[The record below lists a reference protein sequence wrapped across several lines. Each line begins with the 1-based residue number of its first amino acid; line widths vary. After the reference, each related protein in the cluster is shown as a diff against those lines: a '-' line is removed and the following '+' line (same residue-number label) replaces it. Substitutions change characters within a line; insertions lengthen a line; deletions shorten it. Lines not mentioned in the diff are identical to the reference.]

1 MMPRGSAVSILAAAG
16 CAILTSVGC
25 GDGEP
30 PPETLRPVRTQQVF
44 STGGVRVRSFSG
56 SARSGTESRLSFRV
70 TGSIVELPV
79 RVGDSVG
86 VGQLIARLDA
96 EDYRLAMREAEAG
109 LAQARAQAQNAESN
123 YERVRELYEAD
134 NASRADLDAALA
146 GFQSTEASV
155 RASEQRLQL
164 ARQQLSYT
172 RLTAPTTGAVAAV
185 PVEVNEN
192 VQAGQVVVYL
202 NSGTDLE
209 VEVGVPGVLISQV
222 TEGDMTEVTFD
233 ALPDRAFMATVSEV
247 GVAATGTAT
256 TYPVTV
262 VLLDPDPDLRSG
274 MAAEVAFRF
283 ESGEGRELFIVPSIA
298 VGEDRGGR
306 FVYVVEPEE
315 GAVAES
321 GVGMIRRRP
330 VRVGE
335 MTTQGFEILEGLSDG
350 EHVVVAGVSRIE
362 DGLRVQFR
370 LPG

>member
-1 MMPRGSAVSILAAAG
+1 MSCHGSAVRTLVIAG
-16 CAILTSVGC
+16 FVIAPLYGC

-30 PPETLRPVRTQQVF
+30 PPEVLRPVRTQQVF

-70 TGSIVELPV
+70 AGSIVELPV

-86 VGQLIARLDA
+86 AGQLIARLDA

-123 YERVRELYEAD
+123 YERVRDLYEAD

-146 GFQSTEASV
+146 SFRSTEASV
-155 RASEQRLQL
+155 RASDQRLQL

-172 RLTAPTTGAVAAV
+172 RLTAPTAGAVAAV

-202 NSGTDLE
+202 NSGSELE
-209 VEVGVPGVLISQV
+209 VEVGVPEVLISQV
-222 TEGDMTEVTFD
+222 TESDLTEVTFD
-233 ALPDRAFMATVSEV
+233 ALPDRIFEARVSEV

-262 VLLDPDPDLRSG
+262 VLSDPDPDLRSG
-274 MAAEVAFRF
+274 MAAEVSFRF
-283 ESGEGRELFIVPSIA
+283 ESAEGRELFIVPSVA
-298 VGEDRGGR
+298 VGEDRDGR
-306 FVYVVEPEE
+306 FVYVVEPAD
-315 GAVAES
+315 GAGARS
-321 GVGMIRRRP
+321 GVGVIRRRP
-330 VRVGE
+330 VRIGE
-335 MTTQGFEILEGLSDG
+335 MTTLGLEILEGLSDG